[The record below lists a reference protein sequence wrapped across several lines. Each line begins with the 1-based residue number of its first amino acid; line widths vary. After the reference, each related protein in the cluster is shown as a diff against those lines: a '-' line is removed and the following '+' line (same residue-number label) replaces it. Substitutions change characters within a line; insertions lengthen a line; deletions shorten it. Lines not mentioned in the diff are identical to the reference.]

1 MSKRNAVLR
10 FAEFMA
16 KLAEITSAVCLAF
29 VMLSIVVQVILRFF
43 FKSNLPW
50 VEEVSRYLMI
60 WIVMIISSVLVKD
73 DQLIKVDFFDNLWP
87 RKFIRYRDLIYQV
100 LLLVLF
106 VVLLKEGWSQ
116 AIYGLGGKISSLHIS
131 WFWPYL
137 AIPLGMALILIQFIC
152 LSVAK
157 IFRLL

>member
-1 MSKRNAVLR
+1 M
-10 FAEFMA
+10 
-16 KLAEITSAVCLAF
+16 LA
-29 VMLSIVVQVILRFF
+29 IVVQVILRFF

-60 WIVMIISSVLVKD
+60 WIVMIISSVLVKED
-73 DQLIKVDFFDNLWP
+73 KLIKVDFFDTLWP
-87 RKFIRYRDLIYQV
+87 ENFIKYRDMIYQV

-116 AIYGLGGKISSLHIS
+116 AVYGLGGKISSLNIS

-137 AIPLGMALILIQFIC
+137 AIPFGMALILIQFIC
-152 LSVAK
+152 MSVAK
-157 IFRLL
+157 ILHLLQSQ

>member
-1 MSKRNAVLR
+1 MPKQNIVLKL
-10 FAEFMA
+10 AEFMA
-16 KLAEITSAVCLAF
+16 RLAEAASVVCLAF
-29 VMLSIVVQVILRFF
+29 VMLTIVLQVILRFF

-60 WIVMIISSVLVKD
+60 WIVMIISSVLVKED
-73 DQLIKVDFFDNLWP
+73 KLIKVDFFDSLWP
-87 RKFIRYRDLIYQV
+87 ENFVKYRDLIYQV

-116 AIYGLGGKISSLHIS
+116 AIYGLRGKITSMNIS

-137 AIPLGMALILIQFIC
+137 AIPFGMALILLQFIC
-152 LSVAK
+152 MSIAK
-157 IFRLL
+157 ILRLH